1 MPDAT
6 GSKENRLLQYAVLA
20 AILLLAAIFT
30 KTFIDAV
37 NAPEYT
43 GFVTVKP
50 IAGRTVL
57 TSKGN
62 VMTTFAN
69 TGRVGVTVI
78 VDRATAKTTH
88 GACTGVRI
96 YAGAGSEPAEG
107 EIHVPKDG
115 KFRLTAKC
123 REGTPNSYYRL
134 KVVIPYKVDETDVTT
149 TVTEIGE
156 IQGRYGA

>member
-6 GSKENRLLQYAVLA
+6 GLKENRLLQYAVLA
-20 AILLLAAIFT
+20 AILLLAAIFI

-50 IAGRTVL
+50 ISGKTVL
-57 TSKGN
+57 TSGGN
-62 VMTTFAN
+62 AVTTFTN
-69 TGRVGVTVI
+69 TGRSSITVI
-78 VDRATAKTTH
+78 VDRVTARTTH
-88 GACTGVRI
+88 GACTSVQL
-96 YAGAGSEPAEG
+96 YAGASYEPAE
-107 EIHVPKDG
+107 EDIQVPKGG
-115 KFRLTAKC
+115 KFKLTAIC
-123 REGTPNSYYRL
+123 QEGTPNSYYRL
-134 KVVIPYKVDETDVTT
+134 KVIIPYKMDETDVTT